1 MNDQPVETSSPAP
14 NMVELLSQS
23 EFGFQ
28 QPQRGDIRKGTVVWV
43 GPNEIVVDIGVKRE
57 GVVNARD
64 LERLSPEELSAIAV
78 GSEIPVYIVK
88 PEDQDGNLIVSIYL
102 AQIETAWQEAKEY
115 QASQKI
121 IEEKVNGFNKGGL
134 VVPFGKLRGFVPA
147 SQVVGLPRQL
157 PDEER
162 IQRLSQQVGRPIVV
176 QIIEVDR
183 KRKRLVMSEQSAQRG
198 WRDQQRQRLMETL
211 IEGQV
216 THGVVRS
223 LANFGAFVDLGG
235 VDGLVH
241 ISELSWQPIKHP
253 SQVVHVGD
261 EVDVHVLKLDRAQGK
276 IGLSLK
282 RLQPDPW
289 SVIESQFAVGQRVA
303 GTITNLADFGAFVR
317 LENGIE
323 GLIHVSEL
331 SDVDIQHP
339 SEVVQRGKHYLL
351 EIIKIDP
358 DRHRIGLSLRRV
370 PAPEQAAWNA
380 AQVAEQSAPA
390 PDELAP
396 QPSAEAPSEPPPAE
410 AIGNDSAE

>member
-1 MNDQPVETSSPAP
+1 MNDQPLETSSPAP

-64 LERLSPEELSAIAV
+64 LERLTPEELSAIVV
-78 GSEIPVYIVK
+78 GSEVPVYIVK
-88 PEDQDGNLIVSIYL
+88 PEDQDGSLIVSIYL
-102 AQIETAWQEAKEY
+102 AQIETAWQQAKEY
-115 QASQKI
+115 QTGQKI
-121 IEEKVNGFNKGGL
+121 IEEKVSGYNKGGL

-162 IQRLSQQVGRPIVV
+162 IQRLSQQVGRPIAV

-198 WRDQQRQRLMETL
+198 WREQQRQRLMDTL
-211 IEGQV
+211 VEGQV
-216 THGVVRS
+216 TRGVVRS

-253 SQVVHVGD
+253 SQVVHVGE
-261 EVDVHVLKLDRAQGK
+261 EVEVHVLKLDREHGK

-289 SVIESQFAVGQRVA
+289 SIIETQFSVGQRAA

-317 LENGIE
+317 LENGVE

-331 SDVDIQHP
+331 SDTDVQHP
-339 SEVVQRGKHYLL
+339 SQIVSRGKRYLL

-358 DRHRIGLSLRRV
+358 DRQRIGLSLRRV
-370 PAPEQAAWNA
+370 PAAEQAAWNA
-380 AQVAEQSAPA
+380 AQTAPA
-390 PDELAP
+390 PSQPAAAP
-396 QPSAEAPSEPPPAE
+396 PESAEPPENHSTP
-410 AIGNDSAE
+410 